1 MSRLQTELQR
11 LYLLE
16 DFAVADTP
24 PALMDTQGR
33 VRAIVVELA
42 RSVPW
47 EQVAGFWHR
56 VQDDGGL
63 PPPALAVSGRDGFQL
78 WFSLAVPVPL
88 TEALDVVQ
96 WLRQQYGAG
105 LAPAQCRT
113 WPTPEQQHAALVPA
127 VQSTTGHWSAFIVPG
142 LGSMFAD
149 EPWLERQPSPDAQA
163 DLLQPL
169 QSIRPSVWGRLV
181 QQCQLAPRASI
192 AVPAA
197 PSSAGGEAYHFL
209 HSVMNDAA
217 VPLPLRIEAAKALL
231 PYSHRP
237 YHRGPETSIP
247 GEFSH

>member
-1 MSRLQTELQR
+1 MSRLQSELQR

-16 DFAVADTP
+16 DFAVADAA
-24 PALMDTQGR
+24 PALMDGQGR
-33 VRAIVVELA
+33 VRALVVELA

-47 EQVAGFWHR
+47 EQVAAFWHR

-88 TEALDVVQ
+88 AEALDVVQ
-96 WLRQQYGAG
+96 WLRQQYGADVT
-105 LAPAQCRT
+105 PAQYRT
-113 WPTPEQQHAALVPA
+113 WPTPEQQHAPLVPA
-127 VQSTTGHWSAFIVPG
+127 VQSATGHWSAFIVPG

-149 EPWLERQPSPDAQA
+149 EPWLEREPSPEAQA

-169 QSIRPSVWGRLV
+169 QSIRPSVWSRLV
-181 QQCQLAPRASI
+181 HQCQLAPNRPI
-192 AVPAA
+192 TLPAA
-197 PSSAGGEAYHFL
+197 PNPAQTDAHHFL
-209 HSVMNDAA
+209 HSVMNDAS

-237 YHRGPETSIP
+237 YHRAPETSMP